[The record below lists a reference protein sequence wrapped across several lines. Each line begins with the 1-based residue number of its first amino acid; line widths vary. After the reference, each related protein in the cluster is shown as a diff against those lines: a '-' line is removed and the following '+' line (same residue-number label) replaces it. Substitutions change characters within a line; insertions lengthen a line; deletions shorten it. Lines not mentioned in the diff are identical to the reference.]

1 MAEEAQNLVQQEM
14 PAEDVITMGDREP
27 RAMTCNRGKV
37 VPFLSIFVALLVAG
51 QAVSIYFITQQ
62 QSKISELD
70 ETTRQIKL
78 NEMIKQLPG
87 SPPSP
92 NRPKLRMATFN
103 IPLAFKDDDGSQ
115 QKLEKKAMASNS
127 VGDAAEY
134 MLLFSNPLRKY
145 PTFNGTTLDNLRK
158 LRRSLSYE
166 EWMLFDSWMQQWYLF
181 YLVQNSKGPEN
192 APNSTIREGANVPQ
206 ERDLLPAE
214 FGTSGN
220 LVYASTSYST
230 ESVPRFID
238 ETPSGAPLMT
248 QCQMR
253 AQQHTMPGAFVPQC
267 DDNGDFSRTQCWR
280 STGYCWCVYRN
291 GTEIPETR
299 TRGRLDCSV
308 INEPMMEDGMEQDGV
323 MIYDE

>member
-1 MAEEAQNLVQQEM
+1 MAEEAQNLVQNEM

-27 RAMTCNRGKV
+27 RGMTCNRGKV
-37 VPFLSIFVALLVAG
+37 VPFLSIFVALLIAG
-51 QAVSIYFITQQ
+51 QAVSIYFISQQ

-70 ETTRQIKL
+70 EATRQIKL
-78 NEMIKQLPG
+78 NEMIKKLPG
-87 SPPSP
+87 SPPSE

-127 VGDAAEY
+127 IEDAAEY

-145 PTFNGTTLDNLRK
+145 PTFNGTILDNLRK

-192 APNSTIREGANVPQ
+192 TPNSTARE
-206 ERDLLPAE
+206 
-214 FGTSGN
+214 
-220 LVYASTSYST
+220 
-230 ESVPRFID
+230 
-238 ETPSGAPLMT
+238 GAPLMT

-253 AQQHTMPGAFVPQC
+253 AQQHTMPGTFVPQC
-267 DDNGDFSRTQCWR
+267 DDNGEFSRTQCWR

-299 TRGRLDCSV
+299 TRGRLDCNV
-308 INEPMMEDGMEQDGV
+308 INEPMMEDGMVQDGA
-323 MIYDE
+323 MLYDE

>member
-1 MAEEAQNLVQQEM
+1 MAEEAQNLVQHEV

-37 VPFLSIFVALLVAG
+37 VPFLSIFVALLIAG

-78 NEMIKQLPG
+78 NEMIKKLPG

-127 VGDAAEY
+127 IGDAAEY

-192 APNSTIREGANVPQ
+192 APNSTTRE
-206 ERDLLPAE
+206 
-214 FGTSGN
+214 
-220 LVYASTSYST
+220 
-230 ESVPRFID
+230 
-238 ETPSGAPLMT
+238 GAPLMT

-267 DDNGDFSRTQCWR
+267 DDNGDFSSTQCWR

-308 INEPMMEDGMEQDGV
+308 INDPMMEQEGEML
-323 MIYDE
+323 YDE

>member
-192 APNSTIREGANVPQ
+192 APNSTIREGA
-206 ERDLLPAE
+206 
-214 FGTSGN
+214 
-220 LVYASTSYST
+220 
-230 ESVPRFID
+230 
-238 ETPSGAPLMT
+238 PLMT